1 MENSPK
7 SRMWDARWAILLGI
21 CAYGGLALVTGKV
34 PLVEFPE
41 SQLPEAV
48 RIPLYILIYS
58 FLGGVAYLLSTLVTK
73 YKDLSSTERELEK
86 EKERLEKKKELDK
99 GKAGVKAG
107 LLEET
112 EEKLQKVELRLREF
126 TKPKI
131 EMMNIW
137 IKMAR
142 IPFGMLMA
150 AAFYLLA
157 KQLFSGNIIDM
168 SQSELLAGC
177 AFLVGFFP
185 KVIMEAFSGL
195 TKRLLGEDS
204 SSSSNE
210 SSGGPSESM
219 V

>member
-1 MENSPK
+1 MENSLK
-7 SRMWDARWAILLGI
+7 SRMWDARWAVLLGI
-21 CAYGGLALVTGKV
+21 CAYGGLALATGKV

-73 YKDLSSTERELEK
+73 YKDLSSTGRELEK
-86 EKERLEKKKELDK
+86 EKKKLEKKKLDK
-99 GKAGVKAG
+99 EKAGVETG

-112 EEKLQKVELRLREF
+112 EEKLKEVKLRLEEF

-131 EMMNIW
+131 ETMDIW

-150 AAFYLLA
+150 AAFYLLTR
-157 KQLFSGNIIDM
+157 QLIPGDIIDT
-168 SQSELLAGC
+168 SRSELLAGC

-204 SSSSNE
+204 SSSSDE
-210 SSGGPSESM
+210 SNRGSSESI